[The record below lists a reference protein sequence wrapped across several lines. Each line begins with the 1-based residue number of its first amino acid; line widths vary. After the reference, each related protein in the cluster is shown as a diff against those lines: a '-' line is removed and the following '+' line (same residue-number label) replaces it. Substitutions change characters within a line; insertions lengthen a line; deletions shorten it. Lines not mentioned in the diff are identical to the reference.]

1 MFMRMLALLGGMALM
16 AAVVAADVAIKRDH
30 PDVYVVQKGD
40 TLWGIAG
47 RFLQHPW
54 QWPEIWQA
62 NPQVKNPHRI
72 YPGDRLSLVYRDGRP
87 MIAVD
92 GEGRLSPRV
101 REEALG
107 DAITAVPLS
116 EVLPFL
122 RRVMIVGDKDE
133 RRMPYVVALEE
144 NRINAVEGM
153 VVYVRG
159 IDAAPGTRVS
169 LLRPMMRFWDVPERW
184 PWDSSERR
192 ADGVSMIGD
201 PLFNRPEWYW
211 TDTLN
216 WSFRARSAEL
226 LGTELLEVAEG
237 EVLRGGDPTT
247 VLVTRGAMEIRKG
260 DRVST
265 TPVEP
270 FDLTFMPRAPA
281 RVPGNFRVMAISGG
295 LRIGGPRGVIA
306 LSKGSRDGVENGQVY
321 SVFHPGETIN
331 DDIKYP
337 PDQVDRL
344 LAGRHAQVQLPDE
357 YVAKV
362 MVFRTF
368 EKMSY
373 GLIVDGIRPVSPYD
387 RLRAPFEE

>member
-30 PDVYVVQKGD
+30 PEVYVVQKGD

-101 REEALG
+101 REEALD

-116 EVLPFL
+116 EVQPFL
-122 RRVMIVGDKDE
+122 RRVMIVGEKDE

-144 NRINAVEGM
+144 NRLRGSEGQ

-159 IDAAPGTRVS
+159 LDAAPGTAVT
-169 LLRPMMRFWDVPERW
+169 LLRPMMQFWEVPERW
-184 PWDSSERR
+184 PWDSAPRR
-192 ADGVSMIGD
+192 ADGVSMQGD
-201 PLFNRPEWYW
+201 PLFNRPDWYW
-211 TDTLN
+211 ADTLN
-216 WSFRARSAEL
+216 WSFRLRNAEL

-237 EVLRGGDPTT
+237 QVLRGGDPTT

-260 DRVST
+260 DRLAT

-281 RVPGNFRVMAISGG
+281 RVPDNMRVMAISGG
-295 LRIGGPRGVIA
+295 FKAGGPSGVVA
-306 LSKGSRDGVENGQVY
+306 LSKGSRDGVENGHVY
-321 SVFHPGETIN
+321 SVFHPGERIH
-331 DDIKYP
+331 DDVKYP
-337 PDQVDRL
+337 PGEIDRM
-344 LAGRHAQVQLPDE
+344 LAGRHAKVQLPEE
-357 YVAKV
+357 YVAQV

-373 GLIVDGIRPVSPYD
+373 GLIVDGIRPVAPYD

>member
-1 MFMRMLALLGGMALM
+1 MRMLALLGGMALM
-16 AAVVAADVAIKRDH
+16 AAVVAADVAIRPDR

-40 TLWGIAG
+40 TLWSIAA
-47 RFLQHPW
+47 RFLRHPW

-62 NPQVKNPHRI
+62 NPQIRNPHRI
-72 YPGDRLSLVYRDGRP
+72 FPGDRLSLVYRDGRP
-87 MIAVD
+87 MIALD
-92 GEGRLSPRV
+92 GDGRLSPRV
-101 REEALG
+101 REESL
-107 DAITAVPLS
+107 DEAITTVPLA

-122 RRVMIVGDKDE
+122 RRVMIVGERDE
-133 RRMPYVVALEE
+133 RRMPYVVAVEE
-144 NRINAVEGM
+144 NRLHATEGM

-159 IDAAPGTRVS
+159 LDAEPGTRVG
-169 LLRPMMRFWDVPERW
+169 LFRPMMQFWEVPERW
-184 PWDSSERR
+184 PWDSSPRR

-201 PLFNRPEWYW
+201 PLFNRPSWYW

-216 WSFRARSAEL
+216 WSFRLRNAEL

-237 EVLRGGDPTT
+237 EVLRGGDPAT
-247 VLVTRGAMEIRKG
+247 VLVTRGATEIRKG
-260 DRVST
+260 DRLST

-281 RVPGNFRVMAISGG
+281 RVPDNLRVMAVSGA
-295 LRIGGPRGVIA
+295 LRNTGPRGVVA

-321 SVFHPGETIN
+321 SVFHPGETVN

-337 PDQVDRL
+337 PNEVDRM
-344 LAGRHAQVQLPDE
+344 LAGRHARVQLPDE
-357 YVAKV
+357 YVARV

-373 GLIVDGIRPVSPYD
+373 GLVVDGIRPVTPYD